1 MRSKPAV
8 TSLELCVSLLAG
20 LILAWHTAPPPLI
33 CAVLC
38 LVFACLAAVFLHRSR
53 GFSLNQ
59 PERRLFKIF
68 LCLAVLCLG
77 AVRVG
82 IPSVIETPANDASR
96 LTGESVSFSGYVSA
110 PPTRTASRTSVR
122 VLLDEDQAV
131 SGKVLLVFYSDPGM
145 EFEYGDRVSASG
157 TLKQPSD
164 SGSGFSYGDYLEKD
178 GIGALINN
186 PAAEKLPGT
195 AGSAWLRKLFRLRS
209 ALINRVYDLFP
220 KPENALMAGILL
232 GDETRIPSDVERAFE
247 RTGTSH
253 IIAISGANFTLLVWL
268 LTALLRR
275 FMPRRLTVIP
285 MVVFVFLYAVLVGW
299 SAAVVRAA
307 FMCAG
312 MLLAGSFGRKVSG
325 VSSLAGT
332 AALMCMAQPA
342 YLTDVGFQL
351 SVCATL
357 GILLFSDPLR
367 TAVDRLLAK
376 LFPRMTEGTR
386 ETVVAILDE
395 LCLMSICA
403 QVFTVW
409 ISAKSFGQ
417 ISLISLPANMLIA
430 PFQPL
435 IMLGGFLSLIL
446 SFVFRPL
453 GTLAAKLIW
462 PAPAL
467 TIRLVELCGDCEW
480 ASVYVEVPEW
490 AAWFIIG
497 GIVLVWSCRHQLA
510 KYSPRKNL
518 PPYVSAALF
527 FGCIVMWMNTSD
539 RRDHSLRI
547 EVTAAAE
554 RTSLKLRTPGGRSLL
569 IADGQTNYSA
579 RDLMDR
585 RLFTAKSS
593 PAAAW
598 IDFEA
603 EWMRDLFRTSNEAAA
618 IDLLYAG
625 GRDGDGAPLAAG
637 DSFEA
642 DGVTVTCASTWLD
655 RRAWAVSCRDRVI
668 LFPNGIPPER
678 IFTPG
683 GLSAESVSLTVLG
696 AKDDIPL
703 WEGYTAA
710 SVSSAN
716 ISVDEDGVIRQEIN
730 Y

>member
-1 MRSKPAV
+1 MRSRAAV

-20 LILAWHTAPPPLI
+20 LILGWHAAPPPLV
-33 CAVLC
+33 CAILC
-38 LVFACLAAVFLHRSR
+38 FVFACLAAVFLHRSR

-122 VLLDEDQAV
+122 VLLDEGQAV
-131 SGKVLLVFYSDPGM
+131 SGKVLLVFYSDPGI

-164 SGSGFSYGDYLEKD
+164 SGSGFSYSDYLEKD

-209 ALINRVYDLFP
+209 ALIDRVYDLFP

-268 LTALLRR
+268 LTALFRR
-275 FMPRRLTVIP
+275 FISRRWAVIP
-285 MVVFVFLYAVLVGW
+285 VIVFVILYTILVGAG
-299 SAAVVRAA
+299 AAVVRAA
-307 FMCAG
+307 VMCGLMLINTLIGRRGNGVTNLAFAAAG
-312 MLLAGSFGRKVSG
+312 MCLW
-325 VSSLAGT
+325 
-332 AALMCMAQPA
+332 QPA

-386 ETVVAILDE
+386 ETVVDILDE

-453 GTLAAKLIW
+453 GTIAAKLIW

-497 GIVLVWSCRHQLA
+497 GIVLVWSFRHQLA

-518 PPYVSAALF
+518 APYVSAALF

-539 RRDHSLRI
+539 RRDHSLRV
-547 EVTAAAE
+547 EVNAAAE

-585 RLFTAKSS
+585 RLFTAQAT

-603 EWMRDLFRTSNEAAA
+603 DWMRDLFRSSNEAAG
-618 IDLLYAG
+618 IELLYAG
-625 GRDGDGAPLAAG
+625 GRDGDGVLLHAG

-655 RRAWAVSCRDRVI
+655 RRAWTVSCRDRVL

-678 IFTPG
+678 IFTRG
-683 GLSAESVSLTVLG
+683 GLSAEDISLTVLG
-696 AKDDIPL
+696 AKDDIQL

-710 SVSSAN
+710 AVSSAN
-716 ISVDEDGVIRQEIN
+716 IYVDEDGAIRQELN